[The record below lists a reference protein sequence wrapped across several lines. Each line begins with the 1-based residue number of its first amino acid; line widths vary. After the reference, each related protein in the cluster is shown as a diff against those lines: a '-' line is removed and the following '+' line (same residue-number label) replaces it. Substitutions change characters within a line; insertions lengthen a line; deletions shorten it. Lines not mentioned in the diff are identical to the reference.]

1 MDKDERIRLDAVE
14 VMREYSDMVF
24 RLAFARTGNQSD
36 AQDIMQEVFLKY
48 IQDDTMFES
57 REHLKAW
64 LIRVTINTAKNLMTS
79 AWHQR
84 TAQLDEADAVVV
96 EIKEKSNVYYAM
108 LELPEK
114 YRDILHLFYYEDY
127 SIEEISRILEMNE
140 STVKSRLRRGRQK
153 LREILGGDEDE
164 F

>member
-1 MDKDERIRLDAVE
+1 MKEDEGFRLDAVE
-14 VMREYSDMVF
+14 MIEEYSDMVF

-36 AQDIMQEVFLKY
+36 AQDVMQEVFLKY
-48 IQDDTMFES
+48 IQEEKAFEDK
-57 REHLKAW
+57 EHLKAW
-64 LIRVTINTAKNLMTS
+64 LIRVTINTAKNLVTS

-84 TAQLDEADAVVV
+84 TAQLEEADAVVV
-96 EIKEKSNVYYAM
+96 EIKEKSSVYYAM

-153 LREILGGDEDE
+153 LKEILGGAEDE

>member
-1 MDKDERIRLDAVE
+1 MGKDERIRLDAVE
-14 VMREYSDMVF
+14 VIKEYSDMVF

-48 IQDDTMFES
+48 IQDDTMFEDK
-57 REHLKAW
+57 EHLKAW
-64 LIRVTINTAKNLMTS
+64 LIRVTINAAKNLMTS
-79 AWHQR
+79 AWQRR
-84 TAQLDEADAVVV
+84 TAQLEEADAVVV
-96 EIKEKSNVYYAM
+96 EIKEKSSVYYAM

-127 SIEEISRILEMNE
+127 SIEEISQILEMNE

-153 LREILGGDEDE
+153 LKEILGGDEDE

>member
-1 MDKDERIRLDAVE
+1 MEKDERIRLDAEE
-14 VMREYSDMVF
+14 VLNEYSDMVF

-48 IQDDTMFES
+48 MQSDKTFAD

-64 LIRVTINTAKNLMTS
+64 LIRVTINVAKNMMTS
-79 AWHQR
+79 AWHKN
-84 TAQLDEADAVVV
+84 TTNLEEADAVTV
-96 EIKEKSNVYYAM
+96 EIKEKSNVYYAV

-114 YRDILHLFYYEDY
+114 YREVIHLFYYEGY

-153 LREILGGDEDE
+153 LKEILGGDWDE
-164 F
+164 L

>member
-1 MDKDERIRLDAVE
+1 MKEDEGFRLNAVE
-14 VMREYSDMVF
+14 VIKEYSDMVF

-36 AQDIMQEVFLKY
+36 AQDVMQEVFLKY
-48 IQDDTMFES
+48 IQEEKTFEDK
-57 REHLKAW
+57 EHLKAW
-64 LIRVTINTAKNLMTS
+64 LIRVTINTAKNLVTS

-84 TAQLDEADAVVV
+84 TAQLEEADAVVV
-96 EIKEKSNVYYAM
+96 EIKEKSSVYYAM

-153 LREILGGDEDE
+153 IKEILGGAEDE

>member
-1 MDKDERIRLDAVE
+1 MKEDEGFRLNAVE
-14 VMREYSDMVF
+14 VIKEYLDMVF

-36 AQDIMQEVFLKY
+36 AQDVMQEVFLKY
-48 IQDDTMFES
+48 IQEEKTFEDK
-57 REHLKAW
+57 EHLKAW
-64 LIRVTINTAKNLMTS
+64 LIRVTINTAKNLVTS

-84 TAQLDEADAVVV
+84 TAQLEEADAVVV
-96 EIKEKSNVYYAM
+96 EIKEKSSVYYAM

-153 LREILGGDEDE
+153 LKEILGGAEDE

>member
-1 MDKDERIRLDAVE
+1 MKEDEGFRLNAVE
-14 VMREYSDMVF
+14 VIKEYSDMVF

-36 AQDIMQEVFLKY
+36 AQDVMQEVFLKY
-48 IQDDTMFES
+48 IQEGKTFEDK
-57 REHLKAW
+57 EHLKAW
-64 LIRVTINTAKNLMTS
+64 LIRVTINTAKNLVTS

-84 TAQLDEADAVVV
+84 TAQLEEADAVVV
-96 EIKEKSNVYYAM
+96 EIKEKSSVYYAM

-153 LREILGGDEDE
+153 LKEILGGAEDE

>member
-1 MDKDERIRLDAVE
+1 MSKDERIRLNAEE
-14 VMREYSDMVF
+14 VIREYSDMIF
-24 RLAFARTGNQSD
+24 RLAFARTGNRSD

-57 REHLKAW
+57 REHIKAW

-84 TAQLDEADAVVV
+84 TAQLEEADALAV
-96 EIKEKSNVYYAM
+96 EIKEKSNVYYAVM
-108 LELPEK
+108 ELPEK

-127 SIEEISRILEMNE
+127 SIEEISQILEMNE

>member
-1 MDKDERIRLDAVE
+1 MKEDEGFRLNAVE
-14 VMREYSDMVF
+14 VIKEYSDMVF

-36 AQDIMQEVFLKY
+36 AQDVMQEVFLKY
-48 IQDDTMFES
+48 IQEEKTFEDK
-57 REHLKAW
+57 EHLKAW
-64 LIRVTINTAKNLMTS
+64 LIRVTINTAKNLVTS

-84 TAQLDEADAVVV
+84 TAQLEEADAVVV
-96 EIKEKSNVYYAM
+96 EIKEKSSVYYAM

-153 LREILGGDEDE
+153 LKEILGGAEDE

>member
-1 MDKDERIRLDAVE
+1 MKEDEGFRLNAVE
-14 VMREYSDMVF
+14 VIKEYSDMVF

-36 AQDIMQEVFLKY
+36 AQDVMQEVFLKY
-48 IQDDTMFES
+48 IQEEKTFEDK
-57 REHLKAW
+57 EHLKAW
-64 LIRVTINTAKNLMTS
+64 LIRVTINTAKNLVIS

-84 TAQLDEADAVVV
+84 TAQLEEADAVVV
-96 EIKEKSNVYYAM
+96 EIKEKSSVYYAM

-153 LREILGGDEDE
+153 LKEILGGAEDE

>member
-1 MDKDERIRLDAVE
+1 MKEDEVFRLNAVE
-14 VMREYSDMVF
+14 VIKEYSDMVF

-36 AQDIMQEVFLKY
+36 AQDVMQEVFLKY
-48 IQDDTMFES
+48 IQEEKTFEDK
-57 REHLKAW
+57 EHLKAW
-64 LIRVTINTAKNLMTS
+64 LIRVTINTAKNLVTS

-84 TAQLDEADAVVV
+84 TAQLEEADAVVV
-96 EIKEKSNVYYAM
+96 EIKEKSSVYYAM

-153 LREILGGDEDE
+153 LKEILGGAEDE